1 MDAIAYLFA
10 LEKLGIKFGLDNIA
24 AILES
29 LGNPHSAYPSI
40 LIAGTNGKGST
51 TAMVERAL
59 RHSGRRTGRYTSPHL
74 VALGERFVVS
84 GQQASETDIREVAEL
99 VRDHVDA
106 AITSGRLETQPTFFE
121 VTTAMAFELFRRR
134 RVEIAVLE
142 VGLGGRFDST
152 NIVTPLVTAIT
163 SIALDHQQLLGSTLE
178 AIAREKAGIIKPG
191 VPVVVGRMTPE
202 AGRVITEVAA
212 SVKAPEIRADDVIRM
227 AVRVTDGRSMI
238 ELQTARRDYGPVTLA
253 LLGRHQIDNA
263 LVAVAVLETLETAG
277 FEVGRNAVR
286 AGLEDVCWPGR
297 LDLRTMPDGR
307 RVLFDAAHNPAGAAA
322 VAAYLRD
329 SVPRGLP
336 VVFAAM
342 ADKDWR
348 GMLRTLGTVA
358 THFVVTRATNSRAAD
373 PALIAEEARALGTTA
388 VEIVEPPAA
397 ALEHAWRHGSMVAVT
412 GSIFLVGEILGGLD
426 GAQMRRP

>member
-24 AILES
+24 AILQS
-29 LGNPHSAYPSI
+29 LGNPQSAYPSI

-74 VALGERFVVS
+74 VALAERFVVS
-84 GQQASETDIREVAEL
+84 GQQANEADIREVAEL

-163 SIALDHQQLLGSTLE
+163 SIGLDHEQLLGSTLE

-191 VPVVVGRMTPE
+191 VPVVVGRIAPE

-212 SVKAPEIRADDVIRM
+212 SVSAPEVRADDGIRM
-227 AVRVTDGRSMI
+227 TAHVGEGRSSI
-238 ELQTARRDYGPVTLA
+238 ELQTTRRDYGPVTLA

-263 LVAVAVLETLETAG
+263 LVAVAVLETLEAQG

-297 LDLRTMPDGR
+297 LDLRIMPDGR

-336 VVFAAM
+336 IVFAAM

-348 GMLRTLGTVA
+348 AMLRTLSTVA
-358 THFVVTRATNSRAAD
+358 THLVVTRANNSRAAD

-388 VEIVEPPAA
+388 VEIVEPPSA
-397 ALEHAWRHGSMVAVT
+397 ALEHAWRHGSLVAVT
-412 GSIFLVGEILGGLD
+412 GSIFLVGEILGGLG
-426 GAQMRRP
+426 GAKTRRP